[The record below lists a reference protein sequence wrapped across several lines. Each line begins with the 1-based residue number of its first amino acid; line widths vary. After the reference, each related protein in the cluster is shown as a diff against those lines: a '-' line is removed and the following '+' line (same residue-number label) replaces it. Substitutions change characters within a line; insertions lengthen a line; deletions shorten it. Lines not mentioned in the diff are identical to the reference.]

1 MYYTVCYFTGIFYA
15 VVRKI
20 SMLFIDNKD
29 FVFCTDSCIVC
40 LGCEGCSRKEN
51 FYVIHRQER
60 FCILYSD
67 LMNADVSAWK
77 MTPAM
82 LTLSGAF
89 SLYDLDND
97 GFITKQEMVEIV
109 DAIYSMVGNLMD
121 LPKDEDTPEKRVTKI
136 FQQMD
141 MVSDGAAWFV

>member
-1 MYYTVCYFTGIFYA
+1 MATSTFTQ
-15 VVRKI
+15 
-20 SMLFIDNKD
+20 
-29 FVFCTDSCIVC
+29 FCVLQNNCMCTYVHLLHCV
-40 LGCEGCSRKEN
+40 LLYWYLVCSRKAN
-51 FYVIHRQER
+51 FDVIHRQER

-67 LMNADVSAWK
+67 IMYSDIMNADVFASK

-82 LTLSGAF
+82 LTLTGAF